1 MILYRVMSLEEFEA
15 YKAGKTIRAR
25 NGDTVSKSRNSW
37 RRPMICF
44 FTSANNRAHWRPI
57 CAGNVIV
64 ALDVRNKKALE
75 RPGWGVYP
83 DFTAAE
89 QPGICD
95 VLVSLMTKSP
105 NTPCSITTSVT
116 HICVTGVLR
125 GAMITS
131 ALKRAASFLT
141 CKVSMIYWR
150 MKNER
155 VKIHGQ
161 HRA

>member
-25 NGDTVSKSRNSW
+25 NNDDQYVGRNSW

-44 FTSANNRAHWRPI
+44 FTSANNCAHWRPI

-75 RPGWGVYP
+75 RPDWGVYP

-95 VLVSLMTKSP
+95 VLVSLMTGRELKQKVIKVAEYALLYYNKRNAYLRDWAFVWDENYICFEKSGLVP
-105 NTPCSITTSVT
+105 RLPGYND
-116 HICVTGVLR
+116 LLEEDR
-125 GAMITS
+125 
-131 ALKRAASFLT
+131 
-141 CKVSMIYWR
+141 
-150 MKNER
+150 
-155 VKIHGQ
+155 
-161 HRA
+161 

>member
-44 FTSANNRAHWRPI
+44 FTSANNCAHWRPI

-64 ALDVRNKKALE
+64 ALDVRNKKSAGA
-75 RPGWGVYP
+75 PGWGVYP

-95 VLVSLMTKSP
+95 VLVSLLTGKELKPKVVKVTEYALLYYNKRNAYLRDWSFAWGENYICFEKSGLVP
-105 NTPCSITTSVT
+105 RLPGYND
-116 HICVTGVLR
+116 LLEEDR
-125 GAMITS
+125 
-131 ALKRAASFLT
+131 
-141 CKVSMIYWR
+141 
-150 MKNER
+150 
-155 VKIHGQ
+155 
-161 HRA
+161 

>member
-25 NGDTVSKSRNSW
+25 NGGSASKSHNCW
-37 RRPMICF
+37 HRPMICF
-44 FTSANNRAHWRPI
+44 FTSANNCAHWRPI
-57 CAGNVIV
+57 CA
-64 ALDVRNKKALE
+64 
-75 RPGWGVYP
+75 
-83 DFTAAE
+83 
-89 QPGICD
+89 
-95 VLVSLMTKSP
+95 
-105 NTPCSITTSVT
+105 
-116 HICVTGVLR
+116 
-125 GAMITS
+125 
-131 ALKRAASFLT
+131 

>member
-44 FTSANNRAHWRPI
+44 FTSANNCAHWRPI

-95 VLVSLMTKSP
+95 VLVSLMTGKELKQKVVKVTEYALLYYNKRNAYLRDWAFGWGEKYICFEKSGLVP
-105 NTPCSITTSVT
+105 RLPGYND
-116 HICVTGVLR
+116 LLEEDR
-125 GAMITS
+125 
-131 ALKRAASFLT
+131 
-141 CKVSMIYWR
+141 
-150 MKNER
+150 
-155 VKIHGQ
+155 
-161 HRA
+161 